1 MRGPR
6 RWEASSR
13 MLPNQHSEFLLPVL
27 IKALFPLDL
36 KAASALIA
44 TCWTQQN
51 SIAGTH
57 KPWLSFF
64 HSTKKLKWCPFILL
78 FSAQGV
84 KWKMLNSF
92 SSPQSQHQ
100 PQILYKAL
108 AHVPFRWQVLVR
120 GTRGGKSEPIKS
132 FISTHTYGGADSGII
147 PASLKLGT
155 ILISQCCCQPGNVAG
170 ILHSCRED
178 HG

>member
-27 IKALFPLDL
+27 IKALLPLDL

-64 HSTKKLKWCPFILL
+64 HSTKK
-78 FSAQGV
+78 AE
-84 KWKMLNSF
+84 MM
-92 SSPQSQHQ
+92 
-100 PQILYKAL
+100 
-108 AHVPFRWQVLVR
+108 
-120 GTRGGKSEPIKS
+120 PIYTA
-132 FISTHTYGGADSGII
+132 F
-147 PASLKLGT
+147 
-155 ILISQCCCQPGNVAG
+155 QCTG
-170 ILHSCRED
+170 S
-178 HG
+178 